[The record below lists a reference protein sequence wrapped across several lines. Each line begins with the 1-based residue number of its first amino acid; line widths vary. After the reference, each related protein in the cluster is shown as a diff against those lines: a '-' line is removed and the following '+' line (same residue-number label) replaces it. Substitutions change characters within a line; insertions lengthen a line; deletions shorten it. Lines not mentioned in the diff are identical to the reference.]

1 MGLQR
6 TSAIILNH
14 QDFGESDKI
23 VTFFSSTFGKI
34 KGIAKGAKNS
44 RKRFANQLEL
54 FSLVRAIF
62 LEKSSS
68 SLSRIEECDV
78 LESFGSIRTSPLK
91 YAYSAYFSELV
102 DAAVKECDP
111 HIELFYLLVWAFRN
125 IDQGSPL
132 GRLSLLFQVRLLG
145 IIGYAPTLTACTG
158 CQLWKEGNI
167 YYSFNHEKGGILC
180 PECSP
185 RFTSSRLSPGI
196 LKILSL
202 AQKMPLPKLSRLQ
215 FGSQSLSEA
224 EQVLE
229 AFTQSVIGREI
240 KSLRF
245 LYQSRKSV

>member
-23 VTFFSSTFGKI
+23 VTFFSPSFGKI

-62 LEKSSS
+62 FEKSS

-78 LESFGSIRTSPLK
+78 LESFGSIREAPLK

-102 DAAVKECDP
+102 DSAVKECDP
-111 HIELFYLLVWAFRN
+111 HTELFHLLVWAFRC
-125 IDQGSPL
+125 IDQGASL
-132 GRLSLLFQVRLLG
+132 GRLSVLFQVRLLS
-145 IIGYAPTLTACTG
+145 IIGYAPTLTTCTG

-185 RFTSSRLSPGI
+185 GYASNRLSPGI
-196 LKILSL
+196 LKVLSL
-202 AQKMPLPKLSRLQ
+202 AQRMPIDKLSRLQ

-224 EQVLE
+224 EQILE
-229 AFTQSVIGREI
+229 TFTQNVIGKEI

-245 LYQSRKSV
+245 LSQTRKFV